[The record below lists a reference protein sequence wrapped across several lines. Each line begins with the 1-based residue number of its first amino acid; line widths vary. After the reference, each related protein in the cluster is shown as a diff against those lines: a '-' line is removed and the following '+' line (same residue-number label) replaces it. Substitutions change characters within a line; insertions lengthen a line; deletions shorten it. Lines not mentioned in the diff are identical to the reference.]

1 MNRRQIIIDCMKI
14 LNKKHPLVSVIVPV
28 YNVEKYLG
36 ECLDSIL
43 GQTYDNL
50 QIICIDDA
58 SPDRSLEIIKD
69 YAERDK
75 RIEYIALSQNKGV
88 GNARNVGL
96 SKVRGEYISWIDS
109 DDVIHPKFVET
120 LLSIAIKGDCDIVEC
135 NLTRFSTERGIDFQ
149 DVSNNLNPV
158 YGDKADF
165 FRRFATKRLQIS
177 LCVKLFR
184 FKLWEGF
191 QFPGGRLYEETY
203 FYFDTYNQYTKIAF
217 IDNILYGYRDTPC
230 SIMKRISEDA
240 IDSNIAIHSY
250 MIEKTV
256 ELPFYQSLVSSRIMR
271 DIINLWQRVLYQSPQ
286 SLQLKFI
293 EGNLCKIRGRIL
305 GDYFSW
311 KERLIINYYNNQFF
325 RRFLVAMNNIRR
337 SLR

>member
-1 MNRRQIIIDCMKI
+1 MKI

-135 NLTRFSTERGIDFQ
+135 NLTRF
-149 DVSNNLNPV
+149 
-158 YGDKADF
+158 
-165 FRRFATKRLQIS
+165 
-177 LCVKLFR
+177 
-184 FKLWEGF
+184 
-191 QFPGGRLYEETY
+191 
-203 FYFDTYNQYTKIAF
+203 
-217 IDNILYGYRDTPC
+217 
-230 SIMKRISEDA
+230 
-240 IDSNIAIHSY
+240 
-250 MIEKTV
+250 
-256 ELPFYQSLVSSRIMR
+256 
-271 DIINLWQRVLYQSPQ
+271 
-286 SLQLKFI
+286 
-293 EGNLCKIRGRIL
+293 
-305 GDYFSW
+305 
-311 KERLIINYYNNQFF
+311 
-325 RRFLVAMNNIRR
+325 
-337 SLR
+337 